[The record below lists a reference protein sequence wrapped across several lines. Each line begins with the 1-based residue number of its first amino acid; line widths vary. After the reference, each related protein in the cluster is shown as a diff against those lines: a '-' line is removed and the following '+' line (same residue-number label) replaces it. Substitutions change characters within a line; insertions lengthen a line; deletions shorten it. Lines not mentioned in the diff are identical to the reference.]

1 MTGGLPIVV
10 LVSGRGTNLEA
21 LLAAHARGDLPVECR
36 AVISN
41 RPGVAAL
48 DRAAAHGVAAEVVDH
63 KAYDER
69 AAFDAALAETI
80 DRHAPALI
88 VLAGFMRILTDGF
101 IERYRDR
108 MLNIHP
114 SLLPDFRGLHT
125 HRRALE
131 AGVERHGATVH
142 FVTPELDG
150 GPAILQA
157 TVPVEPGD
165 TEETLA
171 ARVLER
177 EHRIFPLA
185 VRWFAQGRL
194 TFDGGTACLDGTALA
209 TPVVDPGD
217 IEAEPLP
224 EGSQNHAE

>member
-1 MTGGLPIVV
+1 MKGGLPIVV

-21 LLAAHARGDLPVECR
+21 LLAAHERGDLPVEFR

-48 DRAAAHGVAAEVVDH
+48 ERAAAHGVTPEVVDH
-63 KAYDER
+63 KAYGDR

-88 VLAGFMRILTDGF
+88 VLAGFMRILTDDF

-150 GPAILQA
+150 GPPVLQA
-157 TVPVEPGD
+157 TVPVRAGD

-194 TFDGGTACLDGTALA
+194 TFDGSTARLEGATLA
-209 TPVVDPGD
+209 TPIIDPRD
-217 IEAEPLP
+217 IEDEPLP
-224 EGSQNHAE
+224 EESRYRID

>member
-1 MTGGLPIVV
+1 MTSLPIVV
-10 LVSGRGTNLEA
+10 LVSGRGSNLRS
-21 LLAAHARGDLPVECR
+21 LLDARARGGLPVDCR

-48 DRAAAHGVAAEVVDH
+48 DHATAAGIATEVIDHTAFADRAG
-63 KAYDER
+63 
-69 AAFDAALAETI
+69 FDAALAEAI

-114 SLLPDFRGLHT
+114 SLLPEFRGLHT

-131 AGVERHGATVH
+131 AGVAHHGATVH

-150 GPAILQA
+150 GPAVIQA
-157 TVPVEPGD
+157 TVPVQPGD
-165 TEETLA
+165 DADTLA

-177 EHRIFPLA
+177 EHRILPLA
-185 VRWFAQGRL
+185 VRWFAEGRL
-194 TFDGGTACLDGTALA
+194 TFDGRTPCLDGRVLER
-209 TPVVDPGD
+209 PLVDPP
-217 IEAEPLP
+217 EAEHESVP
-224 EGSQNHAE
+224 SH

>member
-1 MTGGLPIVV
+1 
-10 LVSGRGTNLEA
+10 
-21 LLAAHARGDLPVECR
+21 RGDLPVECR

-48 DRAAAHGVAAEVVDH
+48 DRAAARGVDAEVVDH
-63 KAYDER
+63 RAYADR
-69 AAFDAALAETI
+69 AGFDAALAEAI

-131 AGVERHGATVH
+131 AGVARHGVTVH

-150 GPAILQA
+150 GPAVLQA
-157 TVPVEPGD
+157 TVPVRPGD
-165 TEETLA
+165 TEDTLA

-194 TFDGGTACLDGTALA
+194 TFDGRTARLDGRALKA
-209 TPVVDPGD
+209 PVVDPRD

-224 EGSQNHAE
+224 DESRTHVD